1 MPSDNAPWYRQLN
14 GYHWF
19 VLIVCTGGWLFDC
32 LDQQLFNLARVSAVS
47 NLLGVENG
55 NPKIDLYAG
64 YATSALLIGWA
75 TGGIIF
81 GIVGDRIGRAKTMIF
96 TLLSYSVFSGLS
108 GLAPNL
114 PVFVILRFLAGLG
127 VGGQFALGVTLVS
140 ESVPAQTRTHALG
153 MLQAFSAGG
162 NIAAGLIY
170 LGVIQII
177 DVKDAWRYIFW
188 VSVLPALILV
198 FLNIRYLHEPEAWLK
213 SAADRKT
220 SGKRGGISE
229 LFSDPR
235 WRKRT
240 IVGMLLGSAGVL
252 GLWAIGV
259 FGNDMTQKIF
269 RKKAWTQSRK
279 EGDDRRDLAFAVQLA
294 HAGSQIGNYRDKLFE
309 ISPKEL
315 IGTNDQDLD
324 ARQIAFAVVALLKE
338 NQTIS
343 PENVLTYLD
352 KKTATQ
358 PAQSAA
364 DRARREK
371 ILAENVSDAPS
382 MAENID
388 RVWNRQKDGNYK
400 AVSWAC
406 INLIL
411 FNIGAFCGM
420 YAFARVTN
428 HLGRRPTFAIFFIL
442 AMASTVIYFLFM
454 NDRSQLYWMAPL
466 MGFAQLSV
474 FGGYAIYFPE
484 LFPTRMRSTGTSFC
498 YNIAR
503 YLAAAGPTTLGW
515 LSGSIYGG
523 LLHFDEVARFR
534 YAGVTMCR
542 MLLAGPLGVA
552 LRPRNQRSAAA
563 RVISQFR

>member
-1 MPSDNAPWYRQLN
+1 MLQDNTPWYRQLN

-32 LDQQLFNLARVSAVS
+32 LDQQLFNLARVSAVK

-55 NPKIDLYAG
+55 NPEIDRYSG
-64 YATSALLIGWA
+64 IATSILLIGWA

-114 PVFVILRFLAGLG
+114 PVFLALRFLAGLG

-140 ESVPAQTRTHALG
+140 ESVPTQTRTHALG

-198 FLNIRYLHEPEAWLK
+198 YLNVRYLHEPEAWLK
-213 SAADRKT
+213 SAADKKT
-220 SGKRGGISE
+220 SGKKGGMTE

-240 IVGMLLGSAGVL
+240 IVGMMLASAGVL

-259 FGNDMTQKIF
+259 FSNDMTQTIF
-269 RKKAWTQSRK
+269 RKKAWENARLA
-279 EGDDRRDLAFAVQLA
+279 GDDKRDLAFAVQLA
-294 HAGSQIGNYRDKLFE
+294 NADGQIEQYREKLFG
-309 ISPKEL
+309 INPKEL
-315 IGTNDQDLD
+315 IETNDKQPD
-324 ARQIAFAVVALLKE
+324 ARPIALAAVSLLKE
-338 NQTIS
+338 KQTIS
-343 PENVLTYLD
+343 PESVLAFLD
-352 KKTATQ
+352 KETGTRKPQTAEE
-358 PAQSAA
+358 
-364 DRARREK
+364 RARRAK
-371 ILAENVSDAPS
+371 LLAENVSGAPPL
-382 MAENID
+382 AENLD
-388 RVWNRQKDGNYK
+388 RVWNRQKEGNRK
-400 AVSWAC
+400 SVSWAC
-406 INLIL
+406 VNLIL
-411 FNIGAFCGM
+411 FNIGAFFGM
-420 YAFARVTN
+420 YSFARVTN
-428 HLGRRPTFAIFFIL
+428 HLGRRPTFAIFFTL
-442 AMASTVIYFLFM
+442 AMASTAIYFLFM

-503 YLAAAGPTTLGW
+503 YLAAAGPTALGW

-523 LLHFDEVARFR
+523 LLHFDEVSRFR
-534 YAGVTMCR
+534 YAGVTMCACFLVGLIA
-542 MLLAGPLGVA
+542 LLFAPETKDRPL
-552 LRPRNQRSAAA
+552 PE
-563 RVISQFR
+563 